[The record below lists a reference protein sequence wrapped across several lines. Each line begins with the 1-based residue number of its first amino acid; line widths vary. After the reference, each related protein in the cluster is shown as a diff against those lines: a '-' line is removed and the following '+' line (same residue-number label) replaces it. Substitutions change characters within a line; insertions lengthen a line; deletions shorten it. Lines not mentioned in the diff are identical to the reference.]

1 MPQPVQRTGLSAQRR
16 FRYRARKIGGRP
28 LSNTMAIVL
37 GCLIVATLIADQV
50 FNAGDATMFLLR
62 KMFLLVEHLAF
73 WR

>member
-1 MPQPVQRTGLSAQRR
+1 MPQPVQRTGLSAQRC
-16 FRYRARKIGGRP
+16 FRYRAHKIGGRP

-37 GCLIVATLIADQV
+37 GGLIVAALIADQV
-50 FNAGDATMFLLR
+50 FNAGDATLFLLR

>member
-1 MPQPVQRTGLSAQRR
+1 M
-16 FRYRARKIGGRP
+16 
-28 LSNTMAIVL
+28 SNIMAIVL
-37 GCLIVATLIADQV
+37 GCLILLALIADQV